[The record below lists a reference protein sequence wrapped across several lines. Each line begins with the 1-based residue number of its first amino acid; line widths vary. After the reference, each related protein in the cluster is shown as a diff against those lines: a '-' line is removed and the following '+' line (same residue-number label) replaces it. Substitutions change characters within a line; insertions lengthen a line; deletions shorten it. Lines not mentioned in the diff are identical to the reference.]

1 MTLPTSTALILP
13 TLAALILPTLTDLI
27 LPTLTDLIFAD
38 SDGHDFAGFD
48 SLDGDFT
55 NYSLGYGIH
64 INWVNIT
71 QHPLLGV

>member
-1 MTLPTSTALILP
+1 MILPTLTAMTLPTSTAM
-13 TLAALILPTLTDLI
+13 TLPTLTA
-27 LPTLTDLIFAD
+27 LIFAD

-48 SLDGDFT
+48 GLDGDFT